1 VPPYDL
7 RERTRLFALAIVK
20 FCRVYPRPT
29 RPAKP
34 QDNYVAL
41 PIRSVPITGRRA
53 TDGREPNSRRES
65 LKTTRINSARMKEI
79 RQNKPR

>member
-1 VPPYDL
+1 VALRGGTSTALAVAVPPYDL

-34 QDNYVAL
+34 QDN
-41 PIRSVPITGRRA
+41 
-53 TDGREPNSRRES
+53 
-65 LKTTRINSARMKEI
+65 
-79 RQNKPR
+79 